1 MAINLGR
8 AIARGIAG
16 TTQPYA
22 DRINAEKDA
31 EVARRIKMADIPVV
45 AAEAKAIA
53 KAEHPF
59 LMAQNEPVEH
69 SQNQQILLIFLQMHF
84 YQIFLETRR
93 ILLLLV
99 LQYLFLALM
108 LLDGR
113 IN

>member
-59 LMAQNEPVEH
+59 LMAQKRAGRALPKPADSFNISP
-69 SQNQQILLIFLQMHF
+69 NAFLSNLF
-84 YQIFLETRR
+84 GDKENPFTTGFT
-93 ILLLLV
+93 V
-99 LQYLFLALM
+99 PFLALM